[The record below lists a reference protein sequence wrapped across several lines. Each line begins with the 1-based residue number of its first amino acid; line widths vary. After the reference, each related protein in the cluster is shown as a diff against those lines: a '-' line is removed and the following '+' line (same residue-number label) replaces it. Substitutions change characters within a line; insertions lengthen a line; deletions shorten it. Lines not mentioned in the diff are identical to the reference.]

1 MYQEKI
7 TLCASNA
14 YERKFYFNPDFDALP
29 QTIKDEL
36 KVMCVLF
43 TEDIGGVLE
52 VVFEDDGTLSLQVDS
67 DEGDLLYDEIGCG
80 LKIKQLQVEK
90 QDLFEG
96 LTMFYKIFFL
106 GEDI

>member
-14 YERKFYFNPDFDALP
+14 YERKFYFNPDFEALP
-29 QTIKDEL
+29 QSIKDEL

-52 VVFEDDGTLSLQVDS
+52 VIFEEDGTLSLQVDS

-80 LKIKQLQVEK
+80 LKIKQLQNEK
-90 QDLFEG
+90 KDLFEA

-106 GEDI
+106 GEDV

>member
-29 QTIKDEL
+29 QSIKDEL

-52 VVFEDDGTLSLQVDS
+52 VVFEEDGSLTLQVDS
-67 DEGDLLYDEIGCG
+67 DEGDLLYDEIGCA
-80 LKIKQLQVEK
+80 LKIKQLQSEK

-106 GEDI
+106 GEDL

>member
-29 QTIKDEL
+29 QSIKDEL

-52 VVFEDDGTLSLQVDS
+52 VVFEEEGSLTLQVDQE
-67 DEGDLLYDEIGCG
+67 EGDLLYDEIGCG
-80 LKIKQLQVEK
+80 LKIKQLQSEK

-106 GEDI
+106 GEDL

>member
-1 MYQEKI
+1 MYQDTVI
-7 TLCASNA
+7 LCASNA
-14 YERKFYFNPDFDALP
+14 YEKKFYFNPDFDALP
-29 QTIKDEL
+29 QSIKDEL

-52 VVFEDDGTLSLQVDS
+52 VVFEEDGTLALRVDS

-80 LKIKQLQVEK
+80 LKIKQLQNEK

-106 GEDI
+106 GEDA